1 MGGFTAHDLEKI
13 NKAEKKLVQLSD
25 EEISEKL
32 ASSPLFEHIN
42 NEKMS
47 PSFLKLA
54 KISDSEAKLSDICHE
69 GTEFTCDS
77 DRNNYI
83 YEYYKLLYSKNTE
96 PLDMG
101 GCIEEFLGPEILN
114 SNIVK
119 DAKVTVTERENL
131 EGDITLLELDKS
143 ILE

>member
-1 MGGFTAHDLEKI
+1 
-13 NKAEKKLVQLSD
+13 
-25 EEISEKL
+25 
-32 ASSPLFEHIN
+32 
-42 NEKMS
+42 
-47 PSFLKLA
+47 
-54 KISDSEAKLSDICHE
+54 
-69 GTEFTCDS
+69 
-77 DRNNYI
+77 
-83 YEYYKLLYSKNTE
+83 
-96 PLDMG
+96 MG